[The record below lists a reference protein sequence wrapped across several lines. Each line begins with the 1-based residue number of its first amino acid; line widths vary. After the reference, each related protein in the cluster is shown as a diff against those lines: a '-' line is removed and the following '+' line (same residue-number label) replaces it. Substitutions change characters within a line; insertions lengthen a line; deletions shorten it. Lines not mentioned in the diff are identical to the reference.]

1 VNRPGYLQSIPIAF
15 TAFLLLSLFA
25 SSAEAA
31 EKKVLL
37 IVDGKS
43 TGAIAGY
50 GRVLASELS
59 AATSD
64 RIDFYEEY
72 TDFWEFSGDSYKELL
87 HGFYRQKYERQKFDL
102 IIAQSP
108 EVLSFLV
115 KYGDELFPGTPIV
128 FGTTDKTRFESIRAS
143 LKPNVTGVLFD
154 VNSAATMELVMR
166 IQPDMHNVVVIAG
179 SGGNDSNYLAKA
191 RTQLR
196 RFEGPLQ
203 LTYWNGLPMT
213 ELEQRLPGLPAHTA
227 ILFLTLNRDGSG
239 ESFASAEALAR
250 IAKVSQVPIYVL
262 FDRFIGA
269 GALGGFVVSLES
281 DAREVARLA
290 SRVLAGEKPADIP
303 VRVADTNRY
312 EFDWRQLQRW
322 DIDEKNLPAGSVLL
336 SKAPTFWEQYKWT
349 VAAITTITILQT
361 LLIAGLLIGRKRRRR
376 AEEVRNRLAAIVESS
391 EDAILSQDLDGTI
404 TGWNEGATRMYGYSA
419 AEVVGQNISI
429 LTPPELK
436 DELSEIPARI
446 RRRESIRHLETV
458 RVTKDGRRMDTSL
471 TVSPLK
477 DRAGTV
483 VGASIIA
490 RDITDRKRAEELHRE
505 SEERFRMLADNAPVM
520 VWVAGPDALCTFF
533 NQQWLQFTGRSMERE
548 SGNGWVEGVHPSD
561 LQPCIDYYL
570 SSFNA
575 RRSFSME
582 YRLKRADGQYR
593 WLVDTGVPRFGPTGD
608 FLGYIG
614 SCVDISE
621 RKQNE
626 QALQHLTARL
636 FMLQDEERQRVA
648 AELHDGLGQS
658 LAIIKNRAQMG
669 LQNQAN
675 PDRIMEQLEEISAT
689 ATASILEVREI
700 AHNLRPYE
708 LDRLGLGA
716 AIESMVERV
725 SNSTSMRLTADLER
739 LGDLLSPEAETSV
752 YRIVQEAL
760 NNVIRHSK
768 ATAARIEIR
777 ASEGKM
783 TISIQ
788 DNGKGFSISAGNG
801 HNVSGFG
808 LAGIAERVR
817 GLGGF
822 FEIISPPE
830 GGTTLTVHLESNVVK
845 AE

>member
-1 VNRPGYLQSIPIAF
+1 
-15 TAFLLLSLFA
+15 
-25 SSAEAA
+25 
-31 EKKVLL
+31 
-37 IVDGKS
+37 
-43 TGAIAGY
+43 
-50 GRVLASELS
+50 
-59 AATSD
+59 
-64 RIDFYEEY
+64 
-72 TDFWEFSGDSYKELL
+72 
-87 HGFYRQKYERQKFDL
+87 
-102 IIAQSP
+102 
-108 EVLSFLV
+108 
-115 KYGDELFPGTPIV
+115 
-128 FGTTDKTRFESIRAS
+128 
-143 LKPNVTGVLFD
+143 
-154 VNSAATMELVMR
+154 
-166 IQPDMHNVVVIAG
+166 
-179 SGGNDSNYLAKA
+179 
-191 RTQLR
+191 
-196 RFEGPLQ
+196 
-203 LTYWNGLPMT
+203 
-213 ELEQRLPGLPAHTA
+213 
-227 ILFLTLNRDGSG
+227 
-239 ESFASAEALAR
+239 
-250 IAKVSQVPIYVL
+250 
-262 FDRFIGA
+262 
-269 GALGGFVVSLES
+269 
-281 DAREVARLA
+281 
-290 SRVLAGEKPADIP
+290 
-303 VRVADTNRY
+303 
-312 EFDWRQLQRW
+312 
-322 DIDEKNLPAGSVLL
+322 
-336 SKAPTFWEQYKWT
+336 
-349 VAAITTITILQT
+349 
-361 LLIAGLLIGRKRRRR
+361 
-376 AEEVRNRLAAIVESS
+376 
-391 EDAILSQDLDGTI
+391 
-404 TGWNEGATRMYGYSA
+404 
-419 AEVVGQNISI
+419 
-429 LTPPELK
+429 
-436 DELSEIPARI
+436 
-446 RRRESIRHLETV
+446 
-458 RVTKDGRRMDTSL
+458 
-471 TVSPLK
+471 
-477 DRAGTV
+477 
-483 VGASIIA
+483 
-490 RDITDRKRAEELHRE
+490 
-505 SEERFRMLADNAPVM
+505 
-520 VWVAGPDALCTFF
+520 
-533 NQQWLQFTGRSMERE
+533 
-548 SGNGWVEGVHPSD
+548 
-561 LQPCIDYYL
+561 
-570 SSFNA
+570 
-575 RRSFSME
+575 ME